1 MTYPQQI
8 LLVLKS
14 RSILK
19 NMHERKTKTLACD
32 CVEKQAYIKNI
43 RNKIKQKKFL
53 VEKQAYIKNIRNK
66 IKQKKFLI
74 GNSTELL
81 GKSRATRHTRLSD

>member
-53 VEKQAYIKNIRNK
+53 
-66 IKQKKFLI
+66 I